1 MLVSM
6 ARRSPGR
13 RIREIELTM
22 LFISVLFQDYESYQP
37 HNDTIH
43 KVKWDGLWYVMAV
56 TIYSMEGV
64 GLILSLK
71 ASGQNQAQFPA
82 LFLGT
87 ITVISVF
94 MAVFGAAGYIAFGDQ
109 TEAPIT
115 LNMASD
121 WSAIF
126 VKLALCLGLYLT
138 FPIMMFPSKPQHS
151 DSGLIHTT
159 DESQAYAIFFFH
171 SLEHS

>member
-1 MLVSM
+1 M
-6 ARRSPGR
+6 
-13 RIREIELTM
+13 
-22 LFISVLFQDYESYQP
+22 LFQDYESFVP
-37 HNDTIH
+37 HNDTIQ

-71 ASGQNQAQFPA
+71 TSSEHQAQFPS
-82 LFLGT
+82 LFMGT

-94 MAVFGAAGYIAFGDQ
+94 MAVFGAAGYIAFGDA

-115 LNMASD
+115 LNMTSNWA
-121 WSAIF
+121 AIF

-138 FPIMMFPSKPQHS
+138 FPIMMFPSKQQ
-151 DSGLIHTT
+151 L
-159 DESQAYAIFFFH
+159 
-171 SLEHS
+171 